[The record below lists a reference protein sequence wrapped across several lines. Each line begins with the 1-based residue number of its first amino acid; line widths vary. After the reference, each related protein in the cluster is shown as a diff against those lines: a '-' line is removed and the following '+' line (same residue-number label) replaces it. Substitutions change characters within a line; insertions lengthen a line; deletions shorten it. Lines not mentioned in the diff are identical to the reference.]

1 MIEILDLL
9 IGLAAGLVLGLVI
22 GYDYAKW
29 KFEDEDEE

>member
-1 MIEILDLL
+1 MIEIYDLL

-29 KFEDEDEE
+29 KFNEPDKE